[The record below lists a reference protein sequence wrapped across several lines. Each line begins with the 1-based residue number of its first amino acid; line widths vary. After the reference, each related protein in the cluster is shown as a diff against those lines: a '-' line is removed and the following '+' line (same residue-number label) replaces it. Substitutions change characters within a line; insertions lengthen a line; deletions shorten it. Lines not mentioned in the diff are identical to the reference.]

1 MAANSEKCRL
11 SPGCNESVPAR
22 TNVLAIGTFC
32 ALGRHDP
39 LFTMAALLEKKME
52 AG

>member
-1 MAANSEKCRL
+1 MAADSEKCRL
-11 SPGCNESVPAR
+11 SPGCNESVLAR
-22 TNVLAIGTFC
+22 TNVPDIGTFS

-39 LFTMAALLEKKME
+39 VFTMEALLEKKME